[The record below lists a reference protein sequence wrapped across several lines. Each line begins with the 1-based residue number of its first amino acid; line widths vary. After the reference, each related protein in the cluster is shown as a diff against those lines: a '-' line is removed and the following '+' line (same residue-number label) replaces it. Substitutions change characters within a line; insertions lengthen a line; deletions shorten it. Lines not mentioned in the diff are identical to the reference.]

1 MAKYHLDTESESYR
15 YDDSNNSSDESV
27 TDLDIPDFNDKN
39 AIQIAEY
46 LDSKLHN
53 VNKRSSGVST
63 STDSGTKHCQ
73 SPPPERLW
81 TPLSQSTPADIPP
94 NKFQPKDILKAKS
107 KLSKLSANANETI
120 QETDDE
126 HEDNDYTNQSTRG
139 PSFQDETPSK
149 AQKKSPAP
157 VNLVEKQ
164 NKADETE
171 LQELRELKKYL
182 QNLQNGSV
190 ILESF
195 KQSNKNIKI
204 LTKEQFEKGEQDL
217 KSLEADITMV
227 KKQNSELKEE
237 ISILKDSN
245 LSLKEVISLKSTTIE
260 ELNTLSEES
269 KSKFKEVQKIKEEKE
284 EIIQTLEK
292 KLSDLIGDTSEEIT
306 PERFPSL
313 SFKGSNGKSVYD
325 TLELG
330 LVDSLNLSKSHN
342 IIKNIL
348 INLLVPFSETKE
360 TIPKIAKL
368 LESEDVLCE
377 FSNKLHKLI
386 YEQDINISKFQN
398 EQNGNDHLRQCTSQM
413 YKNVETLFKELKPNV

>member
-1 MAKYHLDTESESYR
+1 MAKYHSDTESESYR

-63 STDSGTKHCQ
+63 K
-73 SPPPERLW
+73 
-81 TPLSQSTPADIPP
+81 
-94 NKFQPKDILKAKS
+94 
-107 KLSKLSANANETI
+107 
-120 QETDDE
+120 
-126 HEDNDYTNQSTRG
+126 
-139 PSFQDETPSK
+139 
-149 AQKKSPAP
+149 
-157 VNLVEKQ
+157 KQ

-195 KQSNKNIKI
+195 KQSNKNLKI

-260 ELNTLSEES
+260 ELNNLSEES

-313 SFKGSNGKSVYD
+313 SFKGSNNKSVYD

-413 YKNVETLFKELKPNV
+413 YKNVETLFKELNPNV